1 MLAKS
6 KKKIAYWFFA
16 IAAVAMLLGTPALPI
31 PTAPAV
37 YADCSNPSGGN
48 CGG

>member
-16 IAAVAMLLGTPALPI
+16 IAAVVMLLGAPTVTPSAF
-31 PTAPAV
+31 
-37 YADCSNPSGGN
+37 ADCGNSQSCNNGG
-48 CGG
+48 

>member
-16 IAAVAMLLGTPALPI
+16 LAAVVMLLGAPTVTP
-31 PTAPAV
+31 PAF
-37 YADCSNPSGGN
+37 ADCGNTQSGN

>member
-6 KKKIAYWFFA
+6 KKKIAYWVFA
-16 IAAVAMLLGTPALPI
+16 AAAVVMLLGAPTVTPSAF
-31 PTAPAV
+31 
-37 YADCSNPSGGN
+37 ADCGNSSSGN